1 MTCWRYLRIVSCCIL
16 AACGPA
22 TTPQDAVTDPPTSSL
37 PQRIVTLSP
46 HLAELVFAVG
56 AGDQLVGVSAYT
68 SYPPAAAE
76 LPVVGDA
83 FNIDQ
88 EQLLLLQPDLLLAW
102 GSGTPAHVVDELRS
116 RGFRV
121 TAIETKRLAD
131 IAAAVVKIGVLT
143 GHAENAQRVAESF
156 EQGLNRL
163 QENAKSATPVRVF
176 YQVSARPLYTV
187 SDEHYISELIA
198 LCGGENVFAGLG
210 ALAPSVGVEAVLERD
225 PEILMASSDAGAA
238 AFAEW
243 ERWPTMAANRYNNHF
258 IMPADEIGR
267 ATPRLLVAAAE
278 VCEAL
283 DEGRRNRDATDND

>member
-1 MTCWRYLRIVSCCIL
+1 MTRWHIPGIFFCCIL
-16 AACGPA
+16 AACGQA
-22 TTPQDAVTDPPTSSL
+22 TTSQDADTNSPLPSP

-56 AGDQLVGVSAYT
+56 GGDRLVGVSAYT
-68 SYPPAAAE
+68 TYPPAAAA

-102 GSGTPAHVVDELRS
+102 QSGTPAHVVDELRS

-121 TAIETKRLAD
+121 RAIETKRLAD
-131 IAAAVVKIGVLT
+131 ISAAVLQIGTLT
-143 GHAENAQRVAESF
+143 GHAENAGRVAEAF
-156 EQGLNRL
+156 EQGLDRL
-163 QENAKSATPVRVF
+163 RENAQSAASIRVF

-187 SDEHYISELIA
+187 SDEHYISELIT
-198 LCGGENVFAGLG
+198 LCGGENIFAGLG
-210 ALAPSVGVEAVLERD
+210 SLAPSVGVEAVLERD
-225 PEILMASSDAGAA
+225 PEILMASSDAGDA

-243 ERWPTMAANRYNNHF
+243 QRWPTMAANRYDNHF

-283 DEGRRNRDATDND
+283 DEGRRNRDAIEND

>member
-22 TTPQDAVTDPPTSSL
+22 TTPQGAVTDPPTSSL

-121 TAIETKRLAD
+121 TVIETKSLAD
-131 IAAAVVKIGVLT
+131 IAAAVVKVGVLT

-198 LCGGENVFAGLG
+198 LCGGSNIFADL
-210 ALAPSVGVEAVLERD
+210 AELAPTIDVEAVVARD
-225 PEILMASSDAGAA
+225 PEVMLASTAAGDDAFADWSRWPGITANRLGNHFRLPADTISRASPRVVGAA
-238 AFAEW
+238 ES
-243 ERWPTMAANRYNNHF
+243 MC
-258 IMPADEIGR
+258 D
-267 ATPRLLVAAAE
+267 
-278 VCEAL
+278 AL
-283 DEGRRNRDATDND
+283 DKARRNRKGVL